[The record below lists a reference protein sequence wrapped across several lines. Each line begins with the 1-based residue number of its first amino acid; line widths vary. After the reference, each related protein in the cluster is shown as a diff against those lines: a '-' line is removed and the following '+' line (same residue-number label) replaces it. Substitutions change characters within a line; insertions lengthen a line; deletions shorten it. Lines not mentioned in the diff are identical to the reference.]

1 MTALVNH
8 LVNSKTGRSLA
19 GWAAG
24 HFRSNPIILLYHGV
38 SVGPVPGTLRNCEQ
52 KHIPL
57 DAFAEHLKT
66 LKRWRRVVSLQEMV
80 EGLRNGEDMKKAVA
94 ITFDDGY
101 ENNVLMAAPVL
112 ADFKMSAA
120 FFIATGFVGTDRWI
134 WTDQVEMILDR
145 TGERCVRLS
154 QEERTLPLDTH
165 EDKHVALKKIK
176 AGLKRLSHAQCLDAV
191 ASLGNQLKVSA
202 ADVATDGDYRFMS
215 WDQVRSL
222 ANAGFEIGAHTINH
236 PILSQIPV
244 EEAKKEILG
253 SRDRINAELGEC
265 STTFCY
271 PNGKS
276 SDYTSEI
283 AEFCGQHFRSAVSAN
298 RGHANARELYELRRF
313 GTPSGSRVSNIE
325 WMLLRE
331 R

>member
-1 MTALVNH
+1 MSVFANP
-8 LVNSKTGRSLA
+8 LVNSKFGRGLA

-24 HFRSNPIILLYHGV
+24 HFSSNPIILLYHGV
-38 SVGPVPGTLRNCEQ
+38 SVGPVPGTLTNCEQ

-57 DAFAEHLKT
+57 DAFVEHLRT

-80 EGLRNGEDMKKAVA
+80 QGLRGGEDLKKCVA

-101 ENNVLMAAPVL
+101 ENNVLKAAPAL
-112 ADFKMSAA
+112 ADFNMPAA
-120 FFIATGFVGTDRWI
+120 FFVATGFLGTDRWI
-134 WTDQVEMILDR
+134 WTDQVEMMLDR
-145 TGERCVRLS
+145 TVERSVRVPL
-154 QEERTLPLDTH
+154 EENTLPLLTLDCKL
-165 EDKHVALKKIK
+165 EALKQIK
-176 AGLKRLSHAQCLDAV
+176 AALKRLPHAQCLNAV
-191 ASLGNQLKVSA
+191 AGIGEQLNVSA
-202 ADVATDGDYRFMS
+202 ADVTTDGDYRFMS

-222 ANAGFEIGAHTINH
+222 ASAGFEIGAHTINH

-244 EEAKKEILG
+244 EEAKQEILG
-253 SRDRINAELGEC
+253 SRDRINAELGQC

-313 GTPSGSRVSNIE
+313 GTPSGARVSNIE